1 MGKNRSDKHGSDP
14 MKDKTQ
20 ELEETRRISKGFIK
34 NNPAKPK

>member
-1 MGKNRSDKHGSDP
+1 